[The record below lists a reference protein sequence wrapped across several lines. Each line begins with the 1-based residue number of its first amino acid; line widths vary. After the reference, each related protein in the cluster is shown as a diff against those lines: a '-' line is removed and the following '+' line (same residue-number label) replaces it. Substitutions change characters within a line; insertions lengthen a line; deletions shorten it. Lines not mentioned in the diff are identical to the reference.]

1 MRTRTKHSI
10 VGFGLAL
17 LGWIPLRDAS
27 AGQVTPVVVPSDQ
40 PAQAPTA
47 TPAAPP
53 VTTFAATAMAPQ
65 GDAGDPIQ
73 VHVGRVESLTSLARV
88 LRTSCAAPAGEDPKA
103 ALEKVAARLV
113 AQRKGIEAV
122 EARQK
127 KLEQEFVAKPLD
139 GRTIVALEAAKRE
152 RKALEDAA
160 RKDVAGRL
168 DEPARSLAG
177 LRTEL
182 CAELCA
188 AGDTAASPVNLC
200 AFSAPALAN
209 AAVIADQRSVEAVAR
224 YVTRKFDPIR
234 VVLADRTVLS
244 LAEMGEAD
252 PLLAGKF
259 PLLDVPAAAT
269 RVFTVQHTGL
279 EVAAF
284 TAATLDVGVRALASF
299 VGDRARREALVWFL
313 ERLHEDACG
322 PAMTPS
328 GAQGDSYR
336 EIRGFWLPTTCALS
350 TRRLDFAQYGGG
362 ESLLGALRG
371 AVASD
376 VKSWPGVALGLGVGA
391 SLWADVNLGGTLFT
405 CAEDA
410 SAPVICNATDADR
423 FTCETRVQRRLACGA
438 EVRLRGA
445 ASKLVSDLST
455 GANAALSLAHFGDE
469 LDGAN
474 GYRVLRG
481 APRRLFS
488 QRLEIAAC
496 AASLPHVFQEYGE
509 LVRQTRP
516 GRAEETEALLLAALT
531 TSPACFTLV
540 GRGFPRNDCPA
551 FSERLDATGPRACQ
565 QKNPALAGDVDA
577 ALLTTLEATAPL
589 EKLST
594 IVRWSNFVRFPAAE
608 IGTRWS
614 AVLTAFEAYRAAA
627 EALRAPLDPKLVSP
641 PALQIGVDVDGKKI
655 GEIVRALEAYARDT
669 SRLASQTRSFALQR
683 SAVVLARAS
692 LDLAVAFVAAGE
704 QFSEA
709 VSFPG
714 LCKAAT
720 CSPGEITPI
729 FAAARVELLRL
740 TASLETLEAALAED
754 WGRVVARVVAAARA
768 DLERMCRDEECKKL
782 CAAGKGPCRPLDAI
796 ARHSGL
802 FATIAFES
810 DPARI
815 AEALDAAA
823 MPIGGWRRKNLP
835 GVTTISLG
843 AFPGMFVGG
852 ELRFGTYGTT
862 TERGR
867 VPHFVAPT
875 LTMPIGL
882 DFATGRGDYNLG
894 AFVSLIDPAAYLQY
908 DVAQNGR
915 LPGAQVLT
923 LLSPG
928 VYLRAGLFD
937 SPFNLGVYGVFRPGL
952 RAWESGLSMPGAHA
966 LQFGVAASVDV
977 TLLDL
982 FTGAAAD

>member
-1 MRTRTKHSI
+1 MRTRTQPSI

-17 LGWIPLRDAS
+17 SALLPLADAS
-27 AGQVTPVVVPSDQ
+27 AQVTPVVAPSDQ
-40 PAQAPTA
+40 PTPLSTPAPIKPPV
-47 TPAAPP
+47 TPAAA
-53 VTTFAATAMAPQ
+53 AATAPE
-65 GDAGDPIQ
+65 AGDPLQ
-73 VHVGRVESLTSLARV
+73 VHVGRVESLASFARV
-88 LRTSCAAPAGEDPKA
+88 LRATCAAPATDDPKA
-103 ALEKVAARLV
+103 ALEKAAARLV
-113 AQRKGIEAV
+113 AQRNGIEAV

-127 KLEQEFVAKPLD
+127 KK
-139 GRTIVALEAAKRE
+139 TI
-152 RKALEDAA
+152 EDAA
-160 RKDVAGRL
+160 RDVAGKL
-168 DEPARSLAG
+168 DGPARSLMG

-188 AGDTAASPVNLC
+188 GGDTAASPVNLC

-224 YVTRKFDPIR
+224 YVARKFEPIR
-234 VVLADRTVLS
+234 VVLADRSVLS
-244 LAEMGEAD
+244 LAEIGEAD
-252 PLLAGKF
+252 PLLTRGS
-259 PLLDVPAAAT
+259 PILELPSAAT

-313 ERLHEDACG
+313 ERLHDDACG
-322 PAMTPS
+322 PAMTPA

-336 EIRGFWLPTTCALS
+336 EIRSFWLPTTCALS

-376 VKSWPGVALGLGVGA
+376 VKSWPGVALGLGFGA
-391 SLWADVNLGGTLFT
+391 SLWADVNLGGSLFS
-405 CAEDA
+405 CAEDP
-410 SAPVICNATDADR
+410 SAPEICDAGAPDR
-423 FTCETRVQRRLACGA
+423 VTCQARVQRQLVCGA

-445 ASKLVSDLST
+445 ASKLVSGLST
-455 GANAALSLAHFGDE
+455 GANAALSLSHFGDE
-469 LDGAN
+469 LDRAN
-474 GYRVLRG
+474 GYRIFRNG
-481 APRRLFS
+481 PRQLFS

-540 GRGFPRNDCPA
+540 GRGFSRNDCPA
-551 FSERLDATGPRACQ
+551 FSENPDATGSHACHRKDQ
-565 QKNPALAGDVDA
+565 AASADVDA
-577 ALLTTLEATAPL
+577 ALVSALEAAGPL
-589 EKLST
+589 ERLST

-608 IGTRWS
+608 IGSRWS

-627 EALRAPLDPKLVSP
+627 EALRATVDPKIVNP

-669 SRLASQTRSFALQR
+669 SRLASQTNSFALQR
-683 SAVVLARAS
+683 AAIVLARAS
-692 LDLAVAFVAAGE
+692 LDLALAFVAAGE
-704 QFSEA
+704 QLSEA

-720 CSPGEITPI
+720 CSPGEITPS
-729 FAAARVELLRL
+729 FAQARAELARL
-740 TASLETLEAALAED
+740 VAGLETLEAALAED

-768 DLERMCRDEECKKL
+768 ELERMCQNEECKKL
-782 CAAGKGPCRPLDAI
+782 CAAGKEQCRLLDAI

-810 DPARI
+810 DPSRI

-823 MPIGGWRRKNLP
+823 MPIGGWRRKNMP

-862 TERGR
+862 TERGG
-867 VPHFVAPT
+867 VPHVVAPT
-875 LTMPIGL
+875 LAMPIGL

-894 AFVSLIDPAAYLQY
+894 AFISLIDPAAYLQY
-908 DVAQNGR
+908 DVEQSGR

-928 VYLRAGLFD
+928 LYLRAGLFD
-937 SPFNLGVYGVFRPGL
+937 SPFNLGVYGVLRPGL
-952 RAWESGLSMPGAHA
+952 RAWESGLSIPGAHA
-966 LQFGVAASVDV
+966 LQLGVAASVDV
-977 TLLDL
+977 TLFDL
-982 FTGAAAD
+982 FTGRSAE

>member
-1 MRTRTKHSI
+1 MRTRTTYSI
-10 VGFGLAL
+10 VGIGLAL
-17 LGWIPLRDAS
+17 SGLVPLAEAS
-27 AGQVTPVVVPSDQ
+27 AGQVTPVLVPSDQ
-40 PAQAPTA
+40 RTQPAPTA
-47 TPAAPP
+47 PLAPP
-53 VTTFAATAMAPQ
+53 VTISARATAPRS
-65 GDAGDPIQ
+65 DAGDPLQ
-73 VHVGRVESLTSLARV
+73 VHVGRVEALTSLAGA
-88 LRTSCAAPAGEDPKA
+88 LRATCAAPAGDDPKA
-103 ALEKVAARLV
+103 ALEKAAARLV

-127 KLEQEFVAKPLD
+127 KLEQEVLEKPFD
-139 GRTIVALEAAKRE
+139 VRTNAALEAAKRE
-152 RKALEDAA
+152 RKAIEDAA
-160 RKDVAGRL
+160 RRDVAGRL
-168 DEPARSLAG
+168 DEPARSLTS
-177 LRTEL
+177 LRADL

-188 AGDTAASPVNLC
+188 GGDTARSPLNLC

-209 AAVIADQRSVEAVAR
+209 AAVISDQRSVEAVAR
-224 YVTRKFDPIR
+224 YVTRKFAPIR
-234 VVLADRTVLS
+234 IVLADRSVLS
-244 LAEMGEAD
+244 LAEIGEAD
-252 PLLAGKF
+252 PLLARQF
-259 PLLDVPAAAT
+259 PLLDVPAAAA

-328 GAQGDSYR
+328 GTQGDSYR
-336 EIRGFWLPTTCALS
+336 EIRSFWLPTTCALS

-376 VKSWPGVALGLGVGA
+376 VKNWPGVALGLGVGA
-391 SLWADVNLGGTLFT
+391 SLWADVNLGGNLFT
-405 CAEDA
+405 CADDPSAPAICDA
-410 SAPVICNATDADR
+410 SAPDR
-423 FTCETRVQRRLACGA
+423 VTCQARAQRRLVCGA
-438 EVRLRGA
+438 ETRLRGA

-455 GANAALSLAHFGDE
+455 GANAALSLSHFGDA

-474 GYRVLRG
+474 GYRIFRG

-540 GRGFPRNDCPA
+540 GRGFSRNDCPA
-551 FSERLDATGPRACQ
+551 FSANEGASGPHACHH
-565 QKNPALAGDVDA
+565 KDPAVAGDVDA
-577 ALLTTLEATAPL
+577 ALASALDASAPL
-589 EKLST
+589 ERLST
-594 IVRWSNFVRFPAAE
+594 IVRWSSFVRSPAAE

-627 EALRAPLDPKLVSP
+627 EALRAPLDPRLASP

-669 SRLASQTRSFALQR
+669 SRLASQTNSFALQR
-683 SAVVLARAS
+683 AGVVLARAS
-692 LDLAVAFVAAGE
+692 LDLAMAFVEAGE
-704 QFSEA
+704 ELSEA

-714 LCKAAT
+714 LCKAVT
-720 CSPGEITPI
+720 CAPGEIAPS
-729 FAAARVELLRL
+729 FAAARVELARIAA
-740 TASLETLEAALAED
+740 TLETIEAALAED

-768 DLERMCRDEECKKL
+768 DLERMCTDEECKKL
-782 CAAGKGPCRPLDAI
+782 CAAGKGPCRPLDAL

-802 FATIAFES
+802 FATIAFEA
-810 DPARI
+810 DPSRI

-823 MPIGGWRRKNLP
+823 MPIGGWRRKNTL
-835 GVTTISLG
+835 GATTISLG

-852 ELRFGTYGTT
+852 EVRFGTYGNV

-867 VPHFVAPT
+867 VPHVVAPT

-908 DVAQNGR
+908 DVEQGGR
-915 LPGAQVLT
+915 LPGAQILT

-937 SPFNLGVYGVFRPGL
+937 SPFNIGIYGVFRPGL

-966 LQFGVAASVDV
+966 LQFGLAASVDV
-977 TLLDL
+977 TLFDL
-982 FTGAAAD
+982 FTGAAGE